1 MSSQIEKMKNKNLT
15 VNKTYPPFIEYKNV
29 KIDYEAIN
37 PILKSSI
44 MNDLTHLKEIN
55 DGTRSSPAIFKNEK
69 TNQYY
74 ISYCFRYSKYMD
86 YVFEITDDYDWD
98 KVIENKKWIEEFRIK
113 DVKHIVPIFED
124 KIYYPGSK
132 EYDMKYPPIN

>member
-1 MSSQIEKMKNKNLT
+1 
-15 VNKTYPPFIEYKNV
+15 
-29 KIDYEAIN
+29 
-37 PILKSSI
+37 
-44 MNDLTHLKEIN
+44 
-55 DGTRSSPAIFKNEK
+55 
-69 TNQYY
+69 
-74 ISYCFRYSKYMD
+74 MD